1 MGYILLC
8 LLVPGAVAGN
18 KNNKE
23 INTAPVYTTV
33 SLRVTNKKYT
43 PSQSAT
49 TKLDGGR
56 KISRKLFDLCG
67 AMGSSHIMTQM
78 VVDIFRPKYLHPPSC

>member
-33 SLRVTNKKYT
+33 SPRVTNKKYT
-43 PSQSAT
+43 PPVVMIPAKT
-49 TKLDGGR
+49 NELDAG
-56 KISRKLFDLCG
+56 K
-67 AMGSSHIMTQM
+67 
-78 VVDIFRPKYLHPPSC
+78 KYPENYLIYVELWVPPT